1 LNGIL
6 FKFESNG
13 SKDFDAVC
21 AKHKDPQKK
30 AEKAATLKYFLMIIL
45 SAYSFS
51 GIE

>member
-1 LNGIL
+1 M
-6 FKFESNG
+6 
-13 SKDFDAVC
+13 DFDAVC

-51 GIE
+51 GI